1 MAGRRDDEK
10 RFRGDVRDAEAD
22 RRTDRHRGSDER
34 GYGEG
39 ERLGRDWERA
49 DMRGTERA
57 RSTRDELT
65 RSADEKRFGRGREDF
80 GSRELPR
87 EQGERRF
94 RDPGRERD
102 VRRYDDRDR
111 EMWGR
116 APGDVD
122 REDWRASPSGSFHDE
137 LREERGRP
145 QRYGERMGPSS
156 RPYDT
161 ERWRGEAPE
170 REERPHY
177 NLAGLHDLDDLSE
190 LRHRYSEQRH
200 HRDYE
205 PRYGHGPG
213 VENMEPLRTGYGT
226 SMTRRENGDRELG
239 HGGML
244 GGTYRESATRPMGR
258 GPKGYQRSDSRIREE
273 LCDRLMMSWMDAE
286 NVDVQV
292 KDGEIILLGTV
303 KSRDEKRAIEA
314 LAESVLGVKDVH
326 NSLRVQREG
335 QVSTSAQPEVHG
347 EQLPLAQNREGQ
359 AQVPGRRGP
368 APERGAQD
376 QEQAPVQKPG
386 DTPLHS

>member
-1 MAGRRDDEK
+1 
-10 RFRGDVRDAEAD
+10 
-22 RRTDRHRGSDER
+22 
-34 GYGEG
+34 
-39 ERLGRDWERA
+39 
-49 DMRGTERA
+49 MRGTERS
-57 RSTRDELT
+57 RSARDELI
-65 RSADEKRFGRGREDF
+65 RSADEERFGRGREDF

-116 APGDVD
+116 APGDID
-122 REDWRASPSGSFHDE
+122 RDDWRASPSGSFHDE
-137 LREERGRP
+137 LREERGRS
-145 QRYGERMGPSS
+145 QRYG
-156 RPYDT
+156 

-190 LRHRYSEQRH
+190 LRQRYSEQRRQ
-200 HRDYE
+200 RDYE

-226 SMTRRENGDRELG
+226 RTTRRENGDRELG

-244 GGTYRESATRPMGR
+244 GGTSRESATRPMGR

-292 KDGEIILLGTV
+292 KDGEITLQGTV

-335 QVSTSAQPEVHG
+335 QVSTSAQPEVRG
-347 EQLPLAQNREGQ
+347 EQLPLAQNREDPS
-359 AQVPGRRGP
+359 QVPGRRGQ
-368 APERGAQD
+368 APERRAQD
-376 QEQAPVQKPG
+376 QEQTSAQKPG